1 MKTDIKKH
9 IDNTV
14 QLGKLYGAGKKGFE
28 HAFFE
33 IYPEIAD
40 KNTADFRKTRSEFDN
55 PGEEKEKNGRQM
67 FCI

>member
-9 IDNTV
+9 IDNPV
-14 QLGKLYGAGKKGFE
+14 QLEKLYRADKKGFE

-40 KNTADFRKTRSEFDN
+40 KNAADFWKTRLEFDN
-55 PGEEKEKNGRQM
+55 PGEDKEKKWKTLP
-67 FCI
+67 